1 MQFIKYHG
9 LGNDF
14 VLLEGTVEELPF
26 ISSDLAR
33 AVCARGEGVGADG
46 VMRVR
51 PSEQADL
58 EMELLN
64 ADGSTPEMCGNGI
77 RCLVKY
83 AVEEMG
89 LERQPLRIS
98 TGAGVRACT
107 YSRGADGVVTSVR
120 VEMGPA
126 TVTELEVEGISGYK
140 VDLGNPHFVIFEP
153 GAVSGERATYD
164 YARVGAHLSN
174 HPTFPEG
181 ANIEFVGQPE
191 GDLFDVVVYER
202 GCGLTRACGTGATAV
217 IAAAVHTGRAA
228 ADEPMRVRLPGG
240 VLAIEVTAD
249 LSQTWMTGP
258 TVEVY
263 RGSLS

>member
-14 VLLEGTVEELPF
+14 VLLERTVEELPS
-26 ISSDLAR
+26 ISSELAR
-33 AVCARGEGVGADG
+33 AVCARGEGIGADG
-46 VMRVR
+46 VMRVL
-51 PSEQADL
+51 PSDRADL

-89 LERQPLRIS
+89 TTEQPLRIW
-98 TGAGVRACT
+98 TGAGLRACT
-107 YSRGADGVVTSVR
+107 YARDARGVVTSVR

-126 TVTELEVEGISGYK
+126 RVSELEVEGIGGYR

-153 GAVSGERATYD
+153 GEVSRERAATL
-164 YARVGAHLSN
+164 GAALTS

-181 ANIEFVGQPE
+181 ANIEFVAHLQD
-191 GDLFDVVVYER
+191 DLFDVIVYER
-202 GCGLTRACGTGATAV
+202 GCGLTRACGTGATAIV
-217 IAAAVHTGRAA
+217 AAAVQSGRAA
-228 ADEPMRVRLPGG
+228 AREPVGVRLPGG
-240 VLAIEVTAD
+240 VLTIEVTAD
-249 LSQTWMTGP
+249 LGQTWMSGP
-258 TVEVY
+258 AVEVY
-263 RGSLS
+263 RGRLS

>member
-14 VLLEGTVEELPF
+14 VLLERTVEELPS

-46 VMRVR
+46 VMRAL
-51 PSEQADL
+51 PSDRADL

-83 AVEEMG
+83 AVEELG
-89 LERQPLRIS
+89 LEHQPLQIW
-98 TGAGVRACT
+98 TGAGLRACT
-107 YSRGADGVVTSVR
+107 FSRDAGGLVDSVR

-126 TVTELEVEGISGYK
+126 KVSKLEVEGISGYS

-153 GAVSGERATYD
+153 GELSQARA
-164 YARVGAHLSN
+164 ASLGAKLTS
-174 HPTFPEG
+174 HPTFPQG
-181 ANIEFVGQPE
+181 ANIEFVAQPQN
-191 GDLFDVVVYER
+191 DLFEVIVYER

-217 IAAAVHTGRAA
+217 IAAAVRCDRAMA
-228 ADEPMRVRLPGG
+228 NQPVRVRLPGG
-240 VLAIEVTAD
+240 VLSIEVTAD

-258 TVEVY
+258 AVEVY
-263 RGSLS
+263 RGVRS